1 MKREYL
7 YLNKDILIEMETRS
21 QTKYNNSS
29 LYEVSIDFD
38 GASEAWKQNKLSI
51 GNGSYRYLC
60 KKRGIR
66 NNICKKNVCKVKNTV
81 VRIYTFLHFKRRL
94 FSNINF
100 ECVSFK

>member
-1 MKREYL
+1 M
-7 YLNKDILIEMETRS
+7 NTRS
-21 QTKYNNSS
+21 QTTYENSS

-66 NNICKKNVCKVKNTV
+66 NNVCIKKCLQGEEYCCVHLKM
-81 VRIYTFLHFKRRL
+81 FKEGKL
-94 FSNINF
+94 
-100 ECVSFK
+100 

>member
-1 MKREYL
+1 M
-7 YLNKDILIEMETRS
+7 NTRS
-21 QTKYNNSS
+21 QTTYENSS

-66 NNICKKNVCKVKNTV
+66 NNMCIKKCLQGEE
-81 VRIYTFLHFKRRL
+81 YC
-94 FSNINF
+94 
-100 ECVSFK
+100 CVHLKMFNEGKL

>member
-1 MKREYL
+1 M
-7 YLNKDILIEMETRS
+7 NTRS
-21 QTKYNNSS
+21 QTTYENSS

-66 NNICKKNVCKVKNTV
+66 NNMCIKKCLQGEEYCCVHLKM
-81 VRIYTFLHFKRRL
+81 FKEGKL
-94 FSNINF
+94 
-100 ECVSFK
+100 